1 MQFGHTSSLLFLI
14 TELVES
20 TTEEPET
27 SEPPEVDVTKDC
39 PSPCVCHCS
48 NSGGAYLDI
57 ASSHG
62 YWIRHI
68 LQALPQEKG
77 KERKVYDNTVLVVT

>member
-27 SEPPEVDVTKDC
+27 SEPPEVDVTKTV
-39 PSPCVCHCS
+39 PLPVYAIVLIVVVPILILPPLMAIGSVTFYKRCHKKK
-48 NSGGAYLDI
+48 
-57 ASSHG
+57 
-62 YWIRHI
+62 
-68 LQALPQEKG
+68 EK
-77 KERKVYDNTVLVVT
+77 KERYTTILC